1 MIINLLP
8 VLSEQTLLPLIVANE
23 MKKTDPS
30 CKVTCYELNNHF
42 RDVMEAVSQNNS
54 LQDVLEIRHDIS
66 EYYEVADKCK
76 DASFDL
82 LIGEMI
88 HWYSGKPIFKF
99 LQIFFFRRT

>member
-1 MIINLLP
+1 M
-8 VLSEQTLLPLIVANE
+8 ANE

-66 EYYEVADKCK
+66 EYYEVADKSK

-88 HWYSGKPIFKF
+88 HWYSGKPIFQF